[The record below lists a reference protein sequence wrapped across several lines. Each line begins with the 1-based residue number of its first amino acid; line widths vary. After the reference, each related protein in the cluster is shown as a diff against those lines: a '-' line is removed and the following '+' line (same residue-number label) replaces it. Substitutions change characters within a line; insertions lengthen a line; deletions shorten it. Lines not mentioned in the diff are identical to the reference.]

1 MLSHSRLRH
10 LTALTTPGGTW
21 HSVHETWACVDV
33 SQATP
38 AGFVALHDMQYVE
51 VSVAHTGITSTTA
64 RTAMKPT
71 TTSIAIH
78 GARYHRR
85 GSGRYR

>member
-10 LTALTTPGGTW
+10 LTALPRPGGTW
-21 HSVHETWACVDV
+21 HAVHETLACVEV

-38 AGFVALHDMQYVE
+38 AGLVALHDMQYLG

-64 RTAMKPT
+64 STAMKPT
-71 TTSIAIH
+71 TTSAAIH
-78 GARYHRR
+78 GARYHAR
-85 GSGRYR
+85 GFSRYR